1 MILQDRLQPVADTAI
16 GSMTQ
21 DHPGY
26 TVTEAGPVMAT
37 PMAVALS
44 YSAVVAGAA
53 EAAAFAAGV
62 TVVGGAY
69 ALGKAAG

>member
-1 MILQDRLQPVADTAI
+1 MILQDRLQPVAASAI

-26 TVTEAGPVMAT
+26 TITEAGPVMAT
-37 PMAVALS
+37 PLAVAVS

-53 EAAAFAAGV
+53 EAAAFTAGV

-69 ALGKAAG
+69 AIGKAVG